1 MFLKKKL
8 GSLKETGKGH
18 ENVVLLIKIKFIHM
32 VYPFSVVTDSPVSP
46 CGTISK
52 MDSNREEKCDVTL
65 PW

>member
-1 MFLKKKL
+1 MFLKKKS

-18 ENVVLLIKIKFIHM
+18 ERVVFLIKIKFIHM
-32 VYPFSVVTDSPVSP
+32 VYPFSVVTDSPFSA

>member
-1 MFLKKKL
+1 MFLKKKS

-18 ENVVLLIKIKFIHM
+18 ENVVFLIKTKFIHM
-32 VYPFSVVTDSPVSP
+32 VCPFPVITDSPFSA

-52 MDSNREEKCDVTL
+52 MDSNRKEKCDVTL